1 MRQRRTRSQAIA
13 DALETQL
20 RCDIILARWCYRSH
34 ACLLRSSSTLS
45 VVLFFS
51 SRNSKKKSRIII
63 FYKKVK
69 SRLTRIVKCFNDDS
83 SEPIPKYDREMEE
96 FVREVLEGRKDEEIV
111 AEIGVSFVSKRN
123 LKTLEGLKW
132 LDGEVINTYLQLI
145 QRRSTNSSTLPR
157 SYCFNTFLY
166 DKVSKIGHSAVKRWT
181 RKVNI
186 FDYDLVFFPI
196 HLGNHWTLAYADI
209 RKKTLR
215 YCDSMGGKNPKCLAA
230 LFDYLKI
237 ESVEKTKR
245 ALDDDWKTE
254 SISGKI
260 PQQQNTN
267 DCGVFS
273 CVFADYIS
281 RDAAFNFS
289 QADMPNLRNLVKY
302 ELLKGK
308 MLKE

>member
-1 MRQRRTRSQAIA
+1 MTVMESYEQERIEYLRTLRAW
-13 DALETQL
+13 DET
-20 RCDIILARWCYRSH
+20 
-34 ACLLRSSSTLS
+34 
-45 VVLFFS
+45 VKEVLFFL
-51 SRNSKKKSRIII
+51 REIQKKNLALLL
-63 FYKKVK
+63 FYIKVK

-83 SEPIPKYDREMEE
+83 SEPIPNYDREMEE

-111 AEIGVSFVSKRN
+111 AEIGVSFVSKQN

-245 ALDDDWKTE
+245 ALCDDWKTE

>member
-1 MRQRRTRSQAIA
+1 VQCARDEREAELSQNLSEHLASTVEEALA

-20 RCDIILARWCYRSH
+20 RCDIILA
-34 ACLLRSSSTLS
+34 
-45 VVLFFS
+45 
-51 SRNSKKKSRIII
+51 
-63 FYKKVK
+63 
-69 SRLTRIVKCFNDDS
+69 
-83 SEPIPKYDREMEE
+83 SEPIPTYDRKMEE
-96 FVREVLEGRKDEEIV
+96 FVREALEGRADQDIV
-111 AEIGVSFVSKRN
+111 AEIGVSFVSKQN
-123 LKTLEGLKW
+123 LSTLEELRW

-145 QRRSTNSSTLPR
+145 QRRSSNSSTLPR

-166 DKVSKIGHSAVKRWT
+166 DKVSTVGHSAVKRWT

-215 YCDSMGGKNPKCLAA
+215 YCDSMGGNNPKCLAA

-237 ESVEKTKR
+237 ESMEKTKR
-245 ALDDDWKTE
+245 PLEDDWKTE

-273 CVFADYIS
+273 CIFAEYIA

-289 QADMPNLRNLVKY
+289 QADMPKIRKLVKY

-308 MLKE
+308 MLRE